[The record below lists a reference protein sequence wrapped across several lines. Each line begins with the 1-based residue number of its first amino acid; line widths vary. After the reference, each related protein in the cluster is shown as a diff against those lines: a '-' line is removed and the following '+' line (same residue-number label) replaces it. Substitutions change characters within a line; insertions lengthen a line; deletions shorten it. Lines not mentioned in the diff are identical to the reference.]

1 MSYLTDQSED
11 QLRDQLFSLMD
22 EVVHRLKIEPDV
34 DAFLDKTDLFDEWER
49 ILPEAEYP
57 IFIMAVLNN
66 IRRESV
72 IDSILNAIHFE
83 KNSTDHTNHST
94 VEEET
99 LTPHPD
105 DHPFS

>member
-1 MSYLTDQSED
+1 MSHLISLNQD
-11 QLRDQLFSLMD
+11 QLKGLLFELMD
-22 EVVHRLKIEPDV
+22 EVTLHLKNKPDV

-72 IDSILNAIHFE
+72 INSILNAIHHE
-83 KNSTDHTNHST
+83 KNSTGHTNHST

-99 LTPHPD
+99 HTPHPD